1 MYSQPTQIVVLYF
14 QPTQRV
20 ASCFQP
26 TQSVILYFQPTQS
39 VVLYFQP
46 THRVVLYFHLHKV
59 SFCIFNIQNVSLCIF
74 NLHKV
79 TPLFNCELLHGCMLV
94 AGCRLLVTK
103 LHAGYRV
110 TARWLPGY
118 WPLVYGSTVGCLL
131 RVTEQQI
138 LTCMHAFCIHGPSL
152 YSCGSVALGQP
163 GRLCSSAVH
172 QFRPHSRI

>member
-1 MYSQPTQIVVLYF
+1 MLN
-14 QPTQRV
+14 
-20 ASCFQP
+20 
-26 TQSVILYFQPTQS
+26 
-39 VVLYFQP
+39 
-46 THRVVLYFHLHKV
+46 
-59 SFCIFNIQNVSLCIF
+59 IFGRKYEISEITEIYTGRPPPGSRNQF
-74 NLHKV
+74 
-79 TPLFNCELLHGCMLV
+79 FNCELLHGCMLV

-152 YSCGSVALGQP
+152 HSCGSVALGQP